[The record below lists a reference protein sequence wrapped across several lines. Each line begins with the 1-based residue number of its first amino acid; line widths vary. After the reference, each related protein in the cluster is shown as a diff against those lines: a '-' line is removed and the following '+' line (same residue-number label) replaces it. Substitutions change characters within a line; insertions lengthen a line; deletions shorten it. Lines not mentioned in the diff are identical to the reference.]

1 MNAIIEAA
9 FNRNRAVLLLLIFF
23 IFSGILAYRAIP
35 KEAEPDVA
43 IPIIYV
49 SMSYEGISPED
60 SERLLLRPM
69 EGELQNIPGVKK
81 ITSTG
86 SESHGSVLLEFD
98 AGFDP
103 GTALADVREKVDIA
117 KSKLPSG
124 TDEPTVNEINVA
136 LFPVITVSLAGPIPE
151 RSLLRIA
158 KDLKEKI
165 ETQAGVLEVTIGGER
180 EEVLEVL
187 VDPVV
192 METYN
197 ISFDELFGLIQNNNL
212 LVAAGAI
219 DTGAG
224 RMVLKVPGVVED
236 IRDILAM
243 PVKVEGD
250 TVITFD
256 DVATINRTFKDPN
269 GYARVNGQPALALE
283 ISKRIGANI
292 IETNQAIRD
301 LVAEQQKLWP
311 ASVEVLFQQDKSKQI
326 VTMLSDLQNN
336 ILSGVVL
343 VMIVIVAALGLR
355 GALLVGL
362 AIPGSFLIGILVL
375 HSVGFTMNIVVLF
388 SLILVVGMLVDGA
401 IVVIEL
407 ADRNI
412 KQGLSRRDAYKAA
425 AQRMSWPVTAST
437 ATTLAVFFPVVF
449 WPGLVG
455 QFMKYLP
462 MTVIICLTASLF
474 MALIF
479 IPVLGGSFGGSKASK
494 SFEPKQPGGQADGLR
509 AEQQKLGP
517 ITKAYAKLL
526 SGLLKRPAL
535 TLLAAIVALVGS
547 YLLYSVMGRGVVF
560 FPKTE
565 PDNVQVQIHA
575 RGDLSMQEKDRIVR
589 RVEERLYDM
598 DELSSV
604 YAKSMGSSVNEPG
617 MSADV
622 IGVIQI
628 ELNEWNTRRK
638 ARVILDDMAD
648 RTADIPGVIL
658 EFAEQEGGPA
668 SGKPINMEV
677 TSLRPEKLADATDY
691 IEGLMKDLGGFVDI
705 ENNLPL
711 PGIEW
716 RLNVDREQAARYGA
730 NVALLGNAIQMI
742 TNGIRVADYRP
753 DDSDEELDIRVRYPL
768 AERKLDQLDQLR
780 VPTNNGMVPISN
792 FVTLEPA
799 PKTGIVN
806 RVNTQRA
813 VTVQANVAEGAN
825 PTEKLKELTEAL
837 ANGKIDP
844 DISVEFTGEN
854 EDQAETMVFLM
865 SAFGTA
871 IFLMALFLIIQF
883 NSLYQAMVVL
893 SAIVFSTS
901 GVLLGLI
908 ITKQSF
914 GIVMVGLGI
923 IALAGIV
930 VNNNIVL
937 IDTYNR
943 FKKEGNAPRIAALQT
958 GVLRLRPV
966 FLTAITTIL
975 GLMPMV
981 LSLNIDL
988 FRRII
993 EVGSPS
999 TMWWTQLAS
1008 AIAGGLAFATVLTLV
1023 LTPCLLV
1030 LGDTL
1035 FKRKPPKESA
1045 QNTITQPDMQRVAPR
1060 ATQAGTA

>member
-1 MNAIIEAA
+1 MNALIEAA
-9 FNRNRAVLLLLIFF
+9 FNRNRAVLLLLVFF
-23 IFSGILAYRAIP
+23 VFSGILAYRAIP

-69 EGELQNIPGVKK
+69 ESELQNIPGVKK
-81 ITSTG
+81 ISSTG

-103 GTALADVREKVDIA
+103 GVALADVREKVDIA
-117 KSKLPSG
+117 KTNLPNG
-124 TDEPTVNEINVA
+124 TDEPSVNEINVA

-151 RSLLRIA
+151 RSLLKIA

-165 ETQAGVLEVTIGGER
+165 EAQAGVLEVTIGGER
-180 EEVLEVL
+180 EEVLEVI

-197 ISFDELFGLIQNNNL
+197 IRFDELFGLISNNNL

-243 PVKVEGD
+243 PVKVDGD
-250 TVITFD
+250 TVITFN
-256 DVATINRTFKDPN
+256 DVATINRTFKDPS
-269 GYARVNGQPALALE
+269 GHARVNGQPALALE

-311 ASVEVLFQQDKSKQI
+311 ASIEVLFQQDKSKQI

-336 ILSGVVL
+336 ILSGVIL

-355 GALLVGL
+355 SALLVGL

-401 IVVIEL
+401 IVVTEL

-412 KQGLSRRDAYKAA
+412 KQGFTRRDAYKAA

-474 MALIF
+474 MALVF
-479 IPVLGGSFGGSKASK
+479 IPVLGGSFGGSKIVAPQK
-494 SFEPKQPGGQADGLR
+494 EDAK
-509 AEQQKLGP
+509 KLGTV
-517 ITKAYAKLL
+517 TKGYAKLL

-547 YLLYSVMGRGVVF
+547 YMLYSVMGRGVVF

-565 PDNVQVQIHA
+565 PDNVQIQIHA

-589 RVEERLYDM
+589 SIEQRIYNM
-598 DELSSV
+598 DELQSV
-604 YAKSMGSSVNEPG
+604 YAKSMGASVGEPG
-617 MSADV
+617 LSADV

-628 ELNEWNTRRK
+628 ELNAWNTRRK
-638 ARVILDDMAD
+638 ARVILDDMAE

-668 SGKPINMEV
+668 GGKPINMEI
-677 TSLRPEKLADATDY
+677 TSVRPEKLAAATEY
-691 IEGLMKDLGGFVDI
+691 VEGVMNDLGGFVDV

-716 RLNVDREQAARYGA
+716 RLNVDRVQAARYGA
-730 NVALLGNAIQMI
+730 DVALLGNAVKMV
-742 TNGIRVADYRP
+742 TNGIRVAGYRP
-753 DDSDEELDIRVRYPL
+753 DDSDEELDIRIRYPL
-768 AERKLDQLDQLR
+768 GERKLDQLGQLR
-780 VPTNNGMVPISN
+780 VPTRNGMVPISN

-813 VTVQANVAEGAN
+813 VTVQANVEDDAN

-837 ANGKIDP
+837 ANGPVDP
-844 DISVEFTGEN
+844 DISVQFTGEN

-865 SAFGTA
+865 SAFGAA

-883 NSLYQAMVVL
+883 NSFFQAIVVL

-908 ITKQSF
+908 IAKQSF

-923 IALAGIV
+923 IALSGIV

-943 FKKEGNAPRIAALQT
+943 FRRAGHAPRVAALQT

-966 FLTAITTIL
+966 FLTALTTIL

-981 LSLNIDL
+981 LSLNIDI

-1008 AIAGGLAFATVLTLV
+1008 AIAGGLAFATILTLV

-1035 FKRKPPKESA
+1035 FKRKEAPATDDTESRA
-1045 QNTITQPDMQRVAPR
+1045 ALQPNVA
-1060 ATQAGTA
+1060 

>member
-69 EGELQNIPGVKK
+69 ESELQNIPGVKK

-136 LFPVITVSLAGPIPE
+136 LFPVITVALAGPIPE
-151 RSLLRIA
+151 RSLLKIA

-165 ETQAGVLEVTIGGER
+165 EAQAGVLEVNIGGER

-197 ISFDELFGLIQNNNL
+197 ISFSELFGLISNNNL

-250 TVITFD
+250 TVITFK

-301 LVAEQQKLWP
+301 LVAEQQKIWP

-437 ATTLAVFFPVVF
+437 ATTLAVFFPVIF

-479 IPVLGGSFGGSKASK
+479 IPVLGGSFGRATASTPVPARQL
-494 SFEPKQPGGQADGLR
+494 E
-509 AEQQKLGP
+509 EQRKLGP
-517 ITKAYAKLL
+517 ITKGYAKLL

-547 YLLYSVMGRGVVF
+547 YMLYSVMGRGVVF

-565 PDNVQVQIHA
+565 PDNVLVQIHA

-589 RVEERLYDM
+589 SVEERLYDM

-604 YAKSMGSSVNEPG
+604 YAKSMGSSVGEPG

-638 ARVILDDMAD
+638 ARVILDEMAE

-658 EFAEQEGGPA
+658 EFAEQEGGPS
-668 SGKPINMEV
+668 SGKPINMEI
-677 TSLRPEKLADATDY
+677 TSLRAEKLAGATSY
-691 IEGLMKDLGGFVDI
+691 IEELMKDLGGFVDI

-730 NVALLGNAIQMI
+730 DVALLGNAVQMI

-753 DDSDEELDIRVRYPL
+753 DDSDEELDIRIRYPL

-780 VPTNNGMVPISN
+780 VPTSNGMVPISN

-799 PKTGIVN
+799 SKTGIVN

-825 PTEKLKELTEAL
+825 PTEKLKELTDAL
-837 ANGKIDP
+837 ANGKVDP

-854 EDQAETMVFLM
+854 EDQAETMMFLM

-883 NSLYQAMVVL
+883 NSLFQALVVL

-943 FKKEGNAPRIAALQT
+943 FRKDGYAPRLAALQT
-958 GVLRLRPV
+958 GILRLRPV
-966 FLTAITTIL
+966 FLTALTTIL

-1035 FKRKPPKESA
+1035 FKGKPAQDPIQTSA
-1045 QNTITQPDMQRVAPR
+1045 LQP
-1060 ATQAGTA
+1060 GTT

>member
-1 MNAIIEAA
+1 MNTLIEAA
-9 FNRNRAVLLLLIFF
+9 FNRNRAVILILVFF
-23 IFSGILAYRAIP
+23 MFSGVLAYRAIP

-43 IPIIYV
+43 IPNIYV
-49 SMSYEGISPED
+49 SMNHDGISPED

-69 EGELQNIPGVKK
+69 ESELQNIPGIKK
-81 ITSTG
+81 ISSTA
-86 SESHGSVLLEFD
+86 SEGHGSVWLEFD

-117 KSKLPSG
+117 KSNLPND

-136 LFPVITVSLAGPIPE
+136 LFPVLTVSLAGPIPE
-151 RSLLRIA
+151 RSLLKIA
-158 KDLKEKI
+158 KNLKEKI
-165 ETQAGVLEVTIGGER
+165 ESQAGVLEVNIAGER
-180 EEVLEVL
+180 EEVLEIL

-197 ISFDELFGLIQNNNL
+197 IDYSELFSLISNNNL

-236 IRDILAM
+236 IRDIYTM
-243 PVKVEGD
+243 PVKVIND
-250 TVITFD
+250 SVITFQ
-256 DVATINRTFKDPN
+256 DVATVNRTFKDPS
-269 GYARVNGQPALALE
+269 GYARVDGQPALALE

-292 IETNQAIRD
+292 IETNQAVRD
-301 LVAEQQKLWP
+301 LVAEQQALWP
-311 ASVEVLFQQDKSKQI
+311 DAVQVQFHQDKSKQI
-326 VTMLSDLQNN
+326 RTMLSDLQNN
-336 ILSGVVL
+336 IISGVVL
-343 VMIVIVAALGLR
+343 VMIVIIAALGVR
-355 GALLVGL
+355 SALLVGL
-362 AIPGSFLIGILVL
+362 AIPGSFLAGIYVL
-375 HSVGFTMNIVVLF
+375 HSIGFTMNVVVLF

-401 IVVIEL
+401 IVVTEL
-407 ADRNI
+407 ADRNM
-412 KQGLSRRDAYKAA
+412 KSGLTRRDAYKNAS
-425 AQRMSWPVTAST
+425 QRMSWPVFAST
-437 ATTLAVFFPVVF
+437 CTTLAVFFPVIF

-462 MTVIICLTASLF
+462 MTVIICLIASLF

-479 IPVLGGSFGGSKASK
+479 IPVLGGSFGGSKVVTVTAAKSKNTSLFTRGYARLLAS
-494 SFEPKQPGGQADGLR
+494 
-509 AEQQKLGP
+509 
-517 ITKAYAKLL
+517 
-526 SGLLKRPAL
+526 LLKRPAL

-547 YLLYSVMGRGVVF
+547 YMLYSVLGRGVVF

-575 RGDLSMQEKDRIVR
+575 RGDLSMREKDRVVR
-589 RVEERLYDM
+589 SIEERLYPM
-598 DELSSV
+598 QELKSV
-604 YAKSMGSSVNEPG
+604 YAKSLGAVANEPG
-617 MSADV
+617 LSADV

-638 ARVILDDMAD
+638 ARVILDEMAEL
-648 RTADIPGVIL
+648 TEDIPGVIL
-658 EFAEQEGGPA
+658 EFKEQEGGPA
-668 SGKPINMEV
+668 SGKPINMEI
-677 TSLRPEKLADATDY
+677 TSLRAEKLPDAARY
-691 IEGLMKDLGGFVDI
+691 VEGVMQELGDFVDV
-705 ENNLPL
+705 ENNLAL

-716 RLNVDREQAARYGA
+716 RLKVDREQAARYGA
-730 NVALLGNAIQMI
+730 DVALLGNAVQLI
-742 TNGIRVADYRP
+742 TNGIRVAGYRP
-753 DDSDEELDIRVRYPL
+753 NDSDEELDIRVRYPL
-768 AERKLDQLDQLR
+768 GERKLDQLSQLR
-780 VPTNNGMVPISN
+780 VPTQDGMVPISN
-792 FVTLEPA
+792 FVTLDA
-799 PKTGIVN
+799 VSNTGIVN

-813 VTVQANVAEGAN
+813 VTVQANVAQDAN
-825 PTEKLKELTEAL
+825 PTEKLKELSDAL
-837 ANGKIDP
+837 QKGPIDP
-844 DISVEFTGEN
+844 DITVKFTGEN
-854 EDQAETMVFLM
+854 EDQQETMVFLA
-865 SAFGTA
+865 SAFGAA
-871 IFLMALFLIIQF
+871 IFLMALILVIQF
-883 NSLYQAMVVL
+883 NSLFQAIVVL

-943 FKKEGNAPRIAALQT
+943 FRSEGNKPRIAALQT
-958 GVLRLRPV
+958 GILRLRPV

-988 FRRII
+988 FARIL
-993 EVGSPS
+993 EVGAPS
-999 TMWWTQLAS
+999 TLWWTQLAS
-1008 AIAGGLAFATVLTLV
+1008 AIAGGLAFATILTLV

-1035 FKRKPPKESA
+1035 FKRTPKSGKEE
-1045 QNTITQPDMQRVAPR
+1045 VAGLQQSP
-1060 ATQAGTA
+1060 A

>member
-9 FNRNRAVLLLLIFF
+9 FNRNRAVILLLLFF
-23 IFSGILAYRAIP
+23 VFSGILAYRAIP

-69 EGELQNIPGVKK
+69 ESELKNIPGVKK

-86 SESHGSVLLEFD
+86 AESHGSVLLEFD

-117 KSKLPSG
+117 KSTLPNG
-124 TDEPTVNEINVA
+124 TEEPTVNEINVA

-151 RSLLRIA
+151 RSLLKIA
-158 KDLKEKI
+158 KNLKEKI
-165 ETQAGVLEVTIGGER
+165 EGQAGVLEVKIGGER
-180 EEVLEVL
+180 EEVLEVT

-197 ISFDELFGLIQNNNL
+197 IRFEELFALINNNNL

-236 IRDILAM
+236 IRDILAL
-243 PVKVEGD
+243 PVKVDGD
-250 TVITFD
+250 TVITFK
-256 DVATINRTFKDPN
+256 DVATINRTFKDPT
-269 GYARVNGQPALALE
+269 GFARVNGQPALALE

-343 VMIVIVAALGLR
+343 VMIVIIAALGVR
-355 GALLVGL
+355 SALLVGI
-362 AIPGSFLIGILVL
+362 AIPGSFLVGILVL

-401 IVVIEL
+401 IVVTEL

-412 KQGLSRRDAYKAA
+412 KDGMTRRNAYKAA
-425 AQRMSWPVTAST
+425 SQRMSWPVAAST
-437 ATTLAVFFPVVF
+437 ATTLAVFFPVIF

-455 QFMKYLP
+455 QFMKFLP
-462 MTVIICLTASLF
+462 LTVIICLTASLF

-479 IPVLGGSFGGSKASK
+479 IPVLGGSFGGSKA
-494 SFEPKQPGGQADGLR
+494 
-509 AEQQKLGP
+509 
-517 ITKAYAKLL
+517 ITPQVEKKRNL
-526 SGLLKRPAL
+526 SGVTQIYARLLASLLKRPAL

-547 YLLYSVMGRGVVF
+547 YMLYSVMGRGVVF

-565 PDNVQVQIHA
+565 PDNVQVRVHA
-575 RGDLSMQEKDRIVR
+575 RGDLSVKEKDRIVR
-589 RVEERLYDM
+589 SVEERLYVM

-604 YAKSMGSSVNEPG
+604 YAKSLGASANEPG
-617 MSADV
+617 ISADV
-622 IGVIQI
+622 IGIIQI
-628 ELNEWNTRRK
+628 ELNKWNTRRK
-638 ARVILDDMAD
+638 ARVILDDMAE

-668 SGKPINMEV
+668 SGKPINIEI
-677 TSLRPEKLADATDY
+677 TSLRPEKLNAATKY
-691 IEGLMKDLGGFVDI
+691 VEGVMENVGGFVDL

-716 RLNVDREQAARYGA
+716 RLNVNREQAARYGA
-730 NVALLGNAIQMI
+730 DIALLGNAVQMV
-742 TNGIRVADYRP
+742 TNGIRVAGYRP
-753 DDSDEELDIRVRYPL
+753 DDSDEELDIRIRYPL
-768 AERKLDQLDQLR
+768 GERKLDQLDQLR
-780 VPTNNGMVPISN
+780 VPTRNGMVPVSN

-813 VTVQANVAEGAN
+813 VTVQANVAADSN
-825 PTEKLKELTEAL
+825 PTEKLKELSDAL
-837 ANGKIDP
+837 ENGLVDP
-844 DISVEFTGEN
+844 DISIQFTGEN
-854 EDQAETMVFLM
+854 EDQAETGRFLV
-865 SAFGTA
+865 SAFGAA
-871 IFLMALFLIIQF
+871 IFLMALFLVIQF
-883 NSLYQAMVVL
+883 NSLFQAVIVL

-923 IALAGIV
+923 IALSGIV

-943 FKKEGNAPRIAALQT
+943 FRREGDAPRIAALQT
-958 GVLRLRPV
+958 GILRLRPV

-981 LSLNIDL
+981 LSLNIDI

-993 EVGSPS
+993 EVDSPS

-1008 AIAGGLAFATVLTLV
+1008 AIAGGLAFATILTLV

-1035 FKRKPPKESA
+1035 FKRKPKVEPSLA
-1045 QNTITQPDMQRVAPR
+1045 NTGDA
-1060 ATQAGTA
+1060 ATGQAHANAT

>member
-9 FNRNRAVLLLLIFF
+9 FNRNRAVLLLLVFF
-23 IFSGILAYRAIP
+23 VFSGVLAYRAIP

-49 SMSYEGISPED
+49 SMSHEGISPED
-60 SERLLLRPM
+60 SERLLIRPM
-69 EGELQNIPGVKK
+69 EAELQNIPGVKK

-103 GTALADVREKVDIA
+103 GVALADVREKVDIA
-117 KSKLPSG
+117 KSELPND

-158 KDLKEKI
+158 KDLKQKLEA
-165 ETQAGVLEVTIGGER
+165 QAGVLEVTIGGER
-180 EEVLEVL
+180 EEVLEIT

-197 ISFDELFGLIQNNNL
+197 IRFDEIFNLIQNNNL

-224 RMVLKVPGVVED
+224 RMVLKVPGVVEN
-236 IRDILAM
+236 INDILAM
-243 PVKVEGD
+243 PVKVSGS
-250 TVITFD
+250 TVITFKD
-256 DVATINRTFKDPN
+256 LATINRTFKDPD

-301 LVAEQQKLWP
+301 LVKEEQKQWP

-326 VTMLSDLQNN
+326 VTMLNDLQNN

-355 GALLVGL
+355 SALLVGI

-401 IVVIEL
+401 IVVTEL

-412 KQGLSRRDAYKAA
+412 RRGLSRRDAYKAA

-437 ATTLAVFFPVVF
+437 ATTLAVFLPVIF

-455 QFMKYLP
+455 EFMKFLP
-462 MTVIICLTASLF
+462 MTVIICLIASLF

-479 IPVLGGSFGGSKASK
+479 IPVLGGSFGGSKV
-494 SFEPKQPGGQADGLR
+494 R
-509 AEQQKLGP
+509 APQTEEKAKLGAV
-517 ITKAYAKLL
+517 TRGYAKLL
-526 SGLLKRPAL
+526 ASLLKHPAL

-547 YLLYSVMGRGVVF
+547 YMLYSVMGRGVVF

-589 RVEERLYDM
+589 SVEERLYDM
-598 DELSSV
+598 DELTSV
-604 YAKSMGSSVNEPG
+604 YAKSMNSSVNEPG

-638 ARVILDDMAD
+638 ARTILDDMAE
-648 RTADIPGVIL
+648 RTDDIAGVVL

-668 SGKPINMEV
+668 SGKPINMEI
-677 TSLRPEKLADATDY
+677 TSVRPEKLVDATHY
-691 IEGLMKDLGGFVDI
+691 IEGVMNDLGGFVDV

-716 RLNVDREQAARYGA
+716 RLNVDREQAARFGA
-730 NVALLGNAIQMI
+730 DVALLGNAVQMI
-742 TNGIRVADYRP
+742 TNGIRVAGYRP
-753 DDSDEELDIRVRYPL
+753 DDSDEELDIRIRYPL
-768 AERKLDQLDQLR
+768 GERKLGQLDQLR
-780 VPTNNGMVPISN
+780 VPTNNGMVPVSN
-792 FVTLEPA
+792 FVTLVPA
-799 PKTGIVN
+799 TKTGIVN

-813 VTVQANVAEGAN
+813 ITVQANIATGEN
-825 PTEKLKELTEAL
+825 PTEKLNQLTEAL
-837 ANGKIDP
+837 ANGPIDP

-854 EDQAETMVFLM
+854 EDQAETGAFLV
-865 SAFGTA
+865 SAFGVA

-883 NSLYQAMVVL
+883 NSFFQSIVVL

-923 IALAGIV
+923 IALSGIV

-943 FKKEGNAPRIAALQT
+943 FRAQGNAPRVAALET
-958 GVLRLRPV
+958 GILRLRPV

-1008 AIAGGLAFATVLTLV
+1008 AIAGGLAFATILTLV

-1030 LGDTL
+1030 LGDTV
-1035 FKRKPPKESA
+1035 FKRKPATESA
-1045 QNTITQPDMQRVAPR
+1045 TATDPQPAIS
-1060 ATQAGTA
+1060 

>member
-9 FNRNRAVLLLLIFF
+9 FNRSRAVLLVLIFF
-23 IFSGILAYRAIP
+23 ILSGVMAYRAIP

-49 SMSYEGISPED
+49 SMSHEGISPED

-69 EGELQNIPGVKK
+69 EAELQNIPGVKK

-103 GTALADVREKVDIA
+103 GTALADVREKVDVA
-117 KSKLPSG
+117 KSNLPG
-124 TDEPTVNEINVA
+124 DTDEPTVNEINVA
-136 LFPVITVSLAGPIPE
+136 LFPVLTVSLAGPIPE
-151 RSLLRIA
+151 RSLLKIA
-158 KDLKEKI
+158 KNLKEKI
-165 ETQAGVLEVTIGGER
+165 EAQSGVLEVSIGGER
-180 EEVLEVL
+180 AEVLEIL

-197 ISFDELFGLIQNNNL
+197 IRFDELFNLIRTNNL

-236 IRDILAM
+236 ITDILSM
-243 PVKVEGD
+243 PVKVDGN
-250 TVITFD
+250 TVITFQ
-256 DVATINRTFKDPN
+256 DVATINRTFKDAN
-269 GYARVNGQPALALE
+269 GYARVDGQPALALE

-301 LVAEQQKLWP
+301 LVAEQQALWP
-311 ASVEVLFQQDKSKQI
+311 ASVQVGFHQDKSKQI
-326 VTMLSDLQNN
+326 ITMLSDLQNN
-336 ILSGVVL
+336 ILSGVIL
-343 VMIVIVAALGLR
+343 VMVVIIAALGFR
-355 GALLVGL
+355 SALLVGL
-362 AIPGSFLIGILVL
+362 AIPGSFLAGIMVL
-375 HSVGFTMNIVVLF
+375 HSLSFTMNVVVLF

-401 IVVIEL
+401 IVVTEL

-412 KQGLSRRDAYKAA
+412 KSGMTRRNAYMAA
-425 AQRMSWPVTAST
+425 SQRMSWPVIAST
-437 ATTLAVFFPVVF
+437 ATTLAVFFPVIF

-462 MTVIICLTASLF
+462 MTVIICLIASLF

-479 IPVLGGSFGGSKASK
+479 IPVLGGSFGGSKVIAPQTD
-494 SFEPKQPGGQADGLR
+494 EALQ
-509 AEQQKLGP
+509 LGT
-517 ITKAYAKLL
+517 ITRGYARML
-526 SGLLKRPAL
+526 SSLLKRPSL

-547 YLLYSVMGRGVVF
+547 YALYAVMGRGVVF

-565 PDNVQVQIHA
+565 PDNVLVQVHA
-575 RGDLSMQEKDRIVR
+575 RGDLSMIEKDRIVR
-589 RVEERLYDM
+589 RVEERLYPM
-598 DELSSV
+598 NELKSV
-604 YAKSMGSSVNEPG
+604 YAKSMGAVVGEPG

-628 ELNEWNTRRK
+628 ELIEWNKRRK
-638 ARVILDDMAD
+638 AKVILDEMAEL
-648 RTADIPGVIL
+648 TADIPGIIL
-658 EFAEQEGGPA
+658 EFKEQEGGPA
-668 SGKPINMEV
+668 GGKPINMEI
-677 TSLRPEKLADATDY
+677 TSIRAEKLPAAAMY
-691 IEGLMKDLGGFVDI
+691 VEGVMRDLGGFVDV

-716 RLNVDREQAARYGA
+716 RLNVNREEAARYGA
-730 NVALLGNAIQMI
+730 DVALLGNAVQMV
-742 TNGIRVADYRP
+742 TNGIRVAGYRP

-780 VPTNNGMVPISN
+780 VPTRNGMVPISN
-792 FVTLEPA
+792 FVTLEAA

-806 RVNTQRA
+806 RVDTQRA
-813 VTVQANVAEGAN
+813 ITVQANVAADAN
-825 PTEKLKELTEAL
+825 PTAKLKELSEAL
-837 ANGKIDP
+837 ADGPIDP
-844 DISVEFTGEN
+844 DISIQFTGEN
-854 EDQAETMVFLM
+854 EDQAETGKFLM
-865 SAFGTA
+865 AAFGAA
-871 IFLMALFLIIQF
+871 IFLMGLFLVIQF
-883 NSLYQAMVVL
+883 NSLYQALVVL

-908 ITKQSF
+908 VAKQTF

-943 FKKEGNAPRIAALQT
+943 FRSEGQAPRIAALQT
-958 GVLRLRPV
+958 GILRLRPV

-981 LSLNIDL
+981 LSLNIDI
-988 FRRII
+988 FRRIL
-993 EVGSPS
+993 EVGAPS

-1008 AIAGGLAFATVLTLV
+1008 AIAGGLAFATILTLV

-1030 LGDTL
+1030 IGDTA
-1035 FKRKPPKESA
+1035 FKRKPKAEVA
-1045 QNTITQPDMQRVAPR
+1045 QQTQPV
-1060 ATQAGTA
+1060 

>member
-1 MNAIIEAA
+1 MNALIEAA

-23 IFSGILAYRAIP
+23 VFSGVLAYKAIP

-49 SMSYEGISPED
+49 SMSHEGISPED

-103 GTALADVREKVDIA
+103 GTALADVREKVDFA
-117 KSKLPSG
+117 KSKLPSD

-151 RSLLRIA
+151 RSLLKIA

-165 ETQAGVLEVTIGGER
+165 ESQAGVLEVNIGGER
-180 EEVLEVL
+180 EEVLEIL

-197 ISFDELFGLIQNNNL
+197 IRFDELFSLIQNNNL

-256 DVATINRTFKDPN
+256 DVATISRTFKDPD

-326 VTMLSDLQNN
+326 VTMLGDLQNN

-401 IVVIEL
+401 IVVTEL

-412 KQGLSRRDAYKAA
+412 KQGLSRRDAYKKA

-455 QFMKYLP
+455 QFMKFLP

-479 IPVLGGSFGGSKASK
+479 IPVLGGSFGGSKAKASAPRLV
-494 SFEPKQPGGQADGLR
+494 E
-509 AEQQKLGP
+509 EQRKLGG
-517 ITKAYAKLL
+517 ITKGYAKLL
-526 SGLLKRPAL
+526 ASLLKRPAL
-535 TLLAAIVALVGS
+535 TLLAAIIALVGS
-547 YLLYSVMGRGVVF
+547 YMLYSVMGRGVVF

-589 RVEERLYDM
+589 SVEERLYNM

-604 YAKSMGSSVNEPG
+604 YAKSMSSSVNEPG

-668 SGKPINMEV
+668 SGKPINMEI
-677 TSLRPEKLADATDY
+677 TSVRPEKLAAATHY
-691 IEGLMKDLGGFVDI
+691 IEDLMKDLGGFVDI

-730 NVALLGNAIQMI
+730 DVALLGNAVQMI

-780 VPTNNGMVPISN
+780 VPTSNGMVPISN
-792 FVTLEPA
+792 FVTLVPA
-799 PKTGIVN
+799 SKTGIVN

-813 VTVQANVAEGAN
+813 ITVQANVEDGAN
-825 PTEKLKELTEAL
+825 PTEKLKQLTEAL
-837 ANGKIDP
+837 ANGKVDP

-883 NSLYQAMVVL
+883 NSLFQAMVVL

-943 FKKEGNAPRIAALQT
+943 FRKSGNAPRVAALQT
-958 GVLRLRPV
+958 GILRLRPV

-1008 AIAGGLAFATVLTLV
+1008 AIAGGLAFATILTLV

-1035 FKRKPPKESA
+1035 FKRKPKE
-1045 QNTITQPDMQRVAPR
+1045 NDVVQPGA
-1060 ATQAGTA
+1060 A

>member
-9 FNRNRAVLLLLIFF
+9 FNRNRAVLLVLCFF
-23 IFSGILAYRAIP
+23 VFSGILAYRAIP

-69 EGELQNIPGVKK
+69 ETELQNIPGVKK

-136 LFPVITVSLAGPIPE
+136 LFPVITVSLSGPIPE
-151 RSLLRIA
+151 RSLLVIA

-165 ETQAGVLEVTIGGER
+165 EAQSGVLEVNIGGER
-180 EEVLEVL
+180 EEVLEVI

-197 ISFDELFGLIQNNNL
+197 IRFDELFNLIATNNL

-224 RMVLKVPGVVED
+224 RMVLKVPGVVEN
-236 IRDILAM
+236 IRDIMAM
-243 PVKVEGD
+243 PVKVDGD
-250 TVITFD
+250 SVITFQ
-256 DVATINRTFKDPN
+256 DVATINRTFKDAN
-269 GYARVNGQPALALE
+269 GYARVDGQPALALE

-292 IETNQAIRD
+292 IETNQGIRD
-301 LVAEQQKLWP
+301 LVKEQQALWP
-311 ASVEVLFQQDKSKQI
+311 SSIKVAFQQDKSKQI
-326 VTMLSDLQNN
+326 RDMLSDLQNN

-343 VMIVIVAALGLR
+343 VMVVIIAALGVR
-355 GALLVGL
+355 SALLVGL
-362 AIPGSFLIGILVL
+362 AIPGSFLAGILVL
-375 HSVGFTMNIVVLF
+375 HSLGFTMNIVVLF

-401 IVVIEL
+401 IVVTEL

-412 KQGLSRRDAYKAA
+412 KDGMTRRNAYKAA
-425 AQRMSWPVTAST
+425 SQRMSWPVTAST
-437 ATTLAVFFPVVF
+437 ATTLAVFFPVIF
-449 WPGLVG
+449 WPGIVG

-479 IPVLGGSFGGSKASK
+479 IPVLGGSFGGSKVI
-494 SFEPKQPGGQADGLR
+494 EKQTE
-509 AEQQKLGP
+509 EQRKLGP
-517 ITKAYAKLL
+517 FTRGYAKML

-547 YLLYSVMGRGVVF
+547 YMLYSVMGRGVVF

-565 PDNVQVQIHA
+565 PDNVLVQIHA
-575 RGDLSMQEKDRIVR
+575 RGDLSMQEKDAIVR
-589 RVEERLYDM
+589 KVEQRLYPM
-598 DELSSV
+598 DELKSV
-604 YAKSMGSSVNEPG
+604 YAKSMGAVVGEPG
-617 MSADV
+617 MAADV
-622 IGVIQI
+622 VGVIQI

-638 ARVILDDMAD
+638 ARVILDDMAE

-658 EFAEQEGGPA
+658 EFKEQEGGPA
-668 SGKPINMEV
+668 SGKPINMEI
-677 TSLRPEKLADATDY
+677 TSLQAEKLPAATAY
-691 IEGLMKDLGGFVDI
+691 VEGVMRDLGGFVDM

-730 NVALLGNAIQMI
+730 DVALLGNAVQML
-742 TNGIRVADYRP
+742 TNGIRVAGYRP

-768 AERKLDQLDQLR
+768 GERKLGQLDQLQ
-780 VPTNNGMVPISN
+780 VPTMNGMVPISN

-813 VTVQANVAEGAN
+813 ITVQANVDADAN
-825 PTEKLKELTEAL
+825 PTQKLKELQEAL
-837 ANGKIDP
+837 ANGPVDP
-844 DISVEFTGEN
+844 DISVQFTGEN
-854 EDQAETMVFLM
+854 EDQAETMMFLM
-865 SAFGTA
+865 SAFATA
-871 IFLMALFLIIQF
+871 IFLMGLFLVVQF
-883 NSLYQAMVVL
+883 NSIFQAIVVL

-943 FKKEGNAPRIAALQT
+943 FKREGAAPRIAALQT
-958 GVLRLRPV
+958 GVLRMRPV
-966 FLTAITTIL
+966 LLTAITTIL

-988 FRRII
+988 FRRIL
-993 EVGSPS
+993 EVGAPS

-1035 FKRKPPKESA
+1035 FKRKKKSDKTA
-1045 QNTITQPDMQRVAPR
+1045 VTNAHIA
-1060 ATQAGTA
+1060 AG

>member
-9 FNRNRAVLLLLIFF
+9 FSRSRAVILVLLFF

-49 SMSYEGISPED
+49 SMGYEGISPED

-69 EGELQNIPGVKK
+69 ESELQNIPGVKK

-86 SESHGSVLLEFD
+86 TESHGSVLLEFD

-117 KSKLPSG
+117 KSNLPSD

-151 RSLLRIA
+151 RSLLKIA

-165 ETQAGVLEVTIGGER
+165 ESQAGVLEVKIGGER
-180 EEVLEVL
+180 EEVLEII

-197 ISFDELFGLIQNNNL
+197 IRFDELFTLIANNNL

-224 RMVLKVPGVVED
+224 RMVLKVPGVIENITD
-236 IRDILAM
+236 IMSM

-250 TVITFD
+250 TVVTFQ
-256 DVATINRTFKDPN
+256 DVATISRTFKDAN
-269 GYARVNGQPALALE
+269 GYARVDGQPALALE

-301 LVAEQQKLWP
+301 LVAEQQSLWP
-311 ASVEVLFQQDKSKQI
+311 DSIEVSFQQDKSKQI
-326 VTMLSDLQNN
+326 KTMLSDLQNN
-336 ILSGVVL
+336 ILSGVIL
-343 VMIVIVAALGLR
+343 VMVVIIAALGVR
-355 GALLVGL
+355 SALLVGM
-362 AIPGSFLIGILVL
+362 AIPGSFLAGIMVL
-375 HSVGFTMNIVVLF
+375 HTLGFTMNIVVLF

-401 IVVIEL
+401 IVVTEL

-412 KQGLSRRDAYKAA
+412 KDGMTRRDAYKAA
-425 AQRMSWPVTAST
+425 SQRMSWPVTAST
-437 ATTLAVFFPVVF
+437 ATTLAVFFPVIF

-474 MALIF
+474 MALVF
-479 IPVLGGSFGGSKASK
+479 IPVLGGSFGGSKVIK
-494 SFEPKQPGGQADGLR
+494 QKTDEPR
-509 AEQQKLGP
+509 KLGA
-517 ITKAYAKLL
+517 ITQTYAKVLTT
-526 SGLLKRPAL
+526 LLKRPAL

-547 YLLYSVMGRGVVF
+547 YMLYSVMGRGVVF

-575 RGDLSMQEKDRIVR
+575 RGDLSISEKDNIVR
-589 RVEERLYDM
+589 QVEQKLYPM
-598 DELSSV
+598 DELKSV
-604 YAKSMGSSVNEPG
+604 YAKSLGSVVGEQG
-617 MSADV
+617 LAADV

-628 ELNEWNTRRK
+628 ELTEWNTRRK
-638 ARVILDDMAD
+638 ARVILDDMAE

-658 EFAEQEGGPA
+658 EFKEQEGGPA
-668 SGKPINMEV
+668 SGKPINMEI
-677 TSLRPEKLADATDY
+677 TSLKPEKLASAASY
-691 IEGLMKDLGGFVDI
+691 VEGVMRDLGDFVDI

-730 NVALLGNAIQMI
+730 DIALLGNAVKMV
-742 TNGIRVADYRP
+742 TNGIRVAGYRP
-753 DDSDEELDIRVRYPL
+753 NDSDEELDIRVRYPL
-768 AERKLDQLDQLR
+768 GERSLSQLDQLQ
-780 VPTNNGMVPISN
+780 VPTSNGMVPVSN
-792 FVTLEPA
+792 FVSLEPA
-799 PKTGIVN
+799 SKTGTVI
-806 RVNTQRA
+806 RVNTQRSI
-813 VTVQANVAEGAN
+813 TVQANVATDAN
-825 PTEKLKELTEAL
+825 PTQKLKELQDAL
-837 ANGKIDP
+837 ADGPIDP
-844 DISVEFTGEN
+844 DISVQFTGEN
-854 EDQAETMVFLM
+854 EDQAETGRFLV
-865 SAFGTA
+865 SAFGAA
-871 IFLMALFLIIQF
+871 IFLMGLFLVIQF
-883 NSLYQAMVVL
+883 NNLYQAFVVL

-908 ITKQSF
+908 VTKQSF

-943 FKKEGNAPRIAALQT
+943 FRQEGAQPRVAALQT
-958 GVLRLRPV
+958 GVVRLRPV

-981 LSLNIDL
+981 LSLNIDI
-988 FRRII
+988 FRRIL
-993 EVGSPS
+993 EVGAPS
-999 TMWWTQLAS
+999 TLWWTQLAS
-1008 AIAGGLAFATVLTLV
+1008 AIAGGLAFATILTLV

-1030 LGDTL
+1030 LGDTA
-1035 FKRKPPKESA
+1035 FRRKKKTDQTTAAVE
-1045 QNTITQPDMQRVAPR
+1045 TQPA
-1060 ATQAGTA
+1060 

>member
-1 MNAIIEAA
+1 MNTLIEAA
-9 FNRNRAVLLLLIFF
+9 FNRNRAVLLLLVFF
-23 IFSGILAYRAIP
+23 VFSGVLAYRAIP

-60 SERLLLRPM
+60 SERLLIRPM
-69 EGELQNIPGVKK
+69 EAELQNIPGVKK
-81 ITSTG
+81 LTSTG

-103 GTALADVREKVDIA
+103 GVALADVREKVDIA
-117 KSKLPSG
+117 KSTLPNG
-124 TDEPTVNEINVA
+124 TDEPTVDEINVA

-151 RSLLRIA
+151 RSLLKIA

-165 ETQAGVLEVTIGGER
+165 EAQAGVLEVTIGGER
-180 EEVLEVL
+180 EEVLEIT
-187 VDPVV
+187 VDPVI

-197 ISFDELFGLIQNNNL
+197 IRFDELFSLIQNNNL

-236 IRDILAM
+236 IRDVLSM
-243 PVKVEGD
+243 PVKVAD
-250 TVITFD
+250 NTVITFE
-256 DVATINRTFKDPN
+256 DVATISRTFKDPN

-355 GALLVGL
+355 SALLVGL

-375 HSVGFTMNIVVLF
+375 YSVGFTMNIVVLF

-401 IVVIEL
+401 IVVTEL

-412 KQGLSRRDAYKAA
+412 KKGLSRRDAYKAA
-425 AQRMSWPVTAST
+425 AQRMSWPVAAST
-437 ATTLAVFFPVVF
+437 ATTLAVFFPVIF

-455 QFMKYLP
+455 QFMKFLP
-462 MTVIICLTASLF
+462 MTVIICLIASLF
-474 MALIF
+474 MALVF
-479 IPVLGGSFGGSKASK
+479 IPVLGGSFGGSKALAPQTEGNQK
-494 SFEPKQPGGQADGLR
+494 PGV
-509 AEQQKLGP
+509 
-517 ITKAYAKLL
+517 ITRAYAKLL
-526 SGLLKRPAL
+526 ARLLKRPAL

-547 YLLYSVMGRGVVF
+547 YMLYSVLGRGVVF

-575 RGDLSMQEKDRIVR
+575 RGDLSMLEKDRIVR
-589 RVEERLYDM
+589 TIEERLYDM
-598 DELSSV
+598 DELTSV
-604 YAKSMGSSVNEPG
+604 YARSMSSAVDEPG

-622 IGVIQI
+622 IGIIQI

-638 ARVILDDMAD
+638 ARVILDDMAE
-648 RTADIPGVIL
+648 RTGDIPGVIL

-668 SGKPINMEV
+668 SGKPINMEI
-677 TSLRPEKLADATDY
+677 TSLRPEKLAEATHY
-691 IEGLMKDLGGFVDI
+691 IEGLMQDLGGFADI

-716 RLNVDREQAARYGA
+716 RLQVDREQAARYGA
-730 NVALLGNAIQMI
+730 DVALLGNAVQMI
-742 TNGIRVADYRP
+742 TNGIRVAGYRP
-753 DDSDEELDIRVRYPL
+753 DDSDEELDIRIRYPL
-768 AERKLDQLDQLR
+768 GERKLDQLSQLR
-780 VPTNNGMVPISN
+780 VPTSSGMVPVTN
-792 FVTLEPA
+792 FVTLVPA
-799 PKTGIVN
+799 TKTGIVN

-813 VTVQANVAEGAN
+813 ITVQANVQKGAN

-837 ANGKIDP
+837 ANGQIDP
-844 DISVEFTGEN
+844 DISVQFTGEN
-854 EDQAETMVFLM
+854 EDQAETMAFLV
-865 SAFGTA
+865 SAFGIA
-871 IFLMALFLIIQF
+871 IFLMALFLVIQF
-883 NSLYQAMVVL
+883 NSLYQTVVVL
-893 SAIVFSTS
+893 SAIIFSTS

-943 FKKEGNAPRIAALQT
+943 FRAKGHAPRIAALQT

-993 EVGSPS
+993 EVGAPS

-1035 FKRKPPKESA
+1035 FKRKTAIAP
-1045 QNTITQPDMQRVAPR
+1045 TI
-1060 ATQAGTA
+1060 GTDTRPTAA

>member
-9 FNRNRAVLLLLIFF
+9 FNRNRAVLLVLFF
-23 IFSGILAYRAIP
+23 FVFSGILAYRAIP

-69 EGELQNIPGVKK
+69 ESELQNIPGVKK
-81 ITSTG
+81 MTSTG

-103 GTALADVREKVDIA
+103 GVALADVREKVDIA
-117 KSKLPSG
+117 KSKLPNG
-124 TDEPTVNEINVA
+124 TDEPSVNEINVA

-151 RSLLRIA
+151 RSLLKIA

-165 ETQAGVLEVTIGGER
+165 EAQAGVLEVNIGGER
-180 EEVLEVL
+180 EEVLEVI

-197 ISFDELFGLIQNNNL
+197 IRFDELFSLISNNNL

-224 RMVLKVPGVVED
+224 RMVLKVPGVIED
-236 IRDILAM
+236 VRDILAM

-250 TVITFD
+250 TVITFR
-256 DVATINRTFKDPN
+256 DVATINRTFKDAN

-311 ASVEVLFQQDKSKQI
+311 SSIEVLFQQDKSKQI

-343 VMIVIVAALGLR
+343 VMIVIIAALGVR
-355 GALLVGL
+355 SALLVGL
-362 AIPGSFLIGILVL
+362 AIPGSFLAGILIL
-375 HSVGFTMNIVVLF
+375 YSIGFTMNIVVLF

-401 IVVIEL
+401 IVVTEL

-412 KQGLSRRDAYKAA
+412 KQGMTRRDAYKAA
-425 AQRMSWPVTAST
+425 SQRMSWPVAAST

-479 IPVLGGSFGGSKASK
+479 IPVLGGSFGGSTVVAPQTEERKPVS
-494 SFEPKQPGGQADGLR
+494 GVTR
-509 AEQQKLGP
+509 
-517 ITKAYAKLL
+517 AYAKILA
-526 SGLLKRPAL
+526 GLLKRPAL

-547 YLLYSVMGRGVVF
+547 YMLYSVMGRGVVF

-589 RVEERLYDM
+589 SIEERLYSM

-604 YAKSMGSSVNEPG
+604 YAKSMGAAVGEPG

-638 ARVILDDMAD
+638 ARVILDDMAE
-648 RTADIPGVIL
+648 RTSDIPGVIL

-668 SGKPINMEV
+668 SGKPINMEI
-677 TSLRPEKLADATDY
+677 TSTRPEKLAAATDY
-691 IEGLMKDLGGFVDI
+691 VEGVMQDLGGFVDV

-730 NVALLGNAIQMI
+730 DVALLGNAVKMV
-742 TNGIRVADYRP
+742 TNGIRVAGYRP

-768 AERKLDQLDQLR
+768 GERKLDQLDQLR
-780 VPTNNGMVPISN
+780 VPTRNGMVPISN
-792 FVTLEPA
+792 FVTLEA
-799 PKTGIVN
+799 ASKTGIVN

-813 VTVQANVAEGAN
+813 VTVQANVEADGN
-825 PTEKLKELTEAL
+825 PTEKLAELSEAL
-837 ANGKIDP
+837 ANGPVDP
-844 DISVEFTGEN
+844 DISVQFTGEN
-854 EDQAETMVFLM
+854 EDQQETMVFLM
-865 SAFGTA
+865 SAFAAA
-871 IFLMALFLIIQF
+871 IFLMALFLVIQF
-883 NSLYQAMVVL
+883 NSLFQAIVVL

-923 IALAGIV
+923 IALSGIV

-943 FKKEGNAPRIAALQT
+943 FRKEGDAPRIAALQT
-958 GVLRLRPV
+958 GILRLRPV
-966 FLTAITTIL
+966 FLTALTTIL

-1035 FKRKPPKESA
+1035 FKRKTKEQRA
-1045 QNTITQPDMQRVAPR
+1045 AVPANIQTTDMR
-1060 ATQAGTA
+1060 ASNA

>member
-23 IFSGILAYRAIP
+23 VFSGTLAYKAIP

-49 SMSYEGISPED
+49 SMNHDGISPED

-69 EGELQNIPGVKK
+69 EAELQNIPGVKK

-117 KSKLPSG
+117 KSNLPSD
-124 TDEPTVNEINVA
+124 TDEPIVNEINVA

-158 KDLKEKI
+158 KDLKEKV
-165 ETQAGVLEVTIGGER
+165 ESQPGVLEVNIGGER
-180 EEVLEVL
+180 EEVLEVT

-197 ISFDELFGLIQNNNL
+197 IRFDELFNLIQGNNL

-236 IRDILAM
+236 ISDILDM
-243 PVKVEGD
+243 PVKVDGT
-250 TVITFD
+250 TVITFR
-256 DVATINRTFKDPN
+256 DVARINRTFKDPN

-301 LVAEQQKLWP
+301 LVAEEQKLWP
-311 ASVEVLFQQDKSKQI
+311 SSVEVMFQQDKSKQI

-355 GALLVGL
+355 SALLVGL

-401 IVVIEL
+401 IVVTEL

-412 KQGLSRRDAYKAA
+412 KQGLTRKEAYKSA

-455 QFMKYLP
+455 QFMKFLP
-462 MTVIICLTASLF
+462 MTVIICLIASLF

-479 IPVLGGSFGGSKASK
+479 IPVLGGSFGSSKALPPQTEEHK
-494 SFEPKQPGGQADGLR
+494 
-509 AEQQKLGP
+509 KLGT
-517 ITKAYAKLL
+517 ITKGYAKIL

-547 YLLYSVMGRGVVF
+547 YMLYSVMGRGVVF

-604 YAKSMGSSVNEPG
+604 YARSMGSSVNDPG
-617 MSADV
+617 LSADV

-638 ARVILDDMAD
+638 ARAILDDMAQ
-648 RTADIPGVIL
+648 RTEDIPGVIL

-668 SGKPINMEV
+668 SGKPINMEI
-677 TSLRPEKLADATDY
+677 TSLRSDKLADATHR
-691 IEGLMKDLGGFVDI
+691 IEDIMRNLGGFVDI

-730 NVALLGNAIQMI
+730 DVALLGNAVQMI
-742 TNGIRVADYRP
+742 TNGIRVAGYRP
-753 DDSDEELDIRVRYPL
+753 DDSDEELDIRIRYPL

-792 FVTLEPA
+792 FVSLTPA
-799 PKTGIVN
+799 TKTGIVN
-806 RVNTQRA
+806 RVDTQRA
-813 VTVQANVAEGAN
+813 ITVQSNVAEGAN

-837 ANGKIDP
+837 TESAANGDIDP

-854 EDQAETMVFLM
+854 EDQAETMTFLV

-883 NSLYQAMVVL
+883 NSFFQAIVVL

-943 FKKEGNAPRIAALQT
+943 FRAEGHAPRIAALQT

-1035 FKRKPPKESA
+1035 FKRKPESA
-1045 QNTITQPDMQRVAPR
+1045 KANNPHGRQKTGSPQKTPR
-1060 ATQAGTA
+1060 TVNA

>member
-9 FNRNRAVLLLLIFF
+9 FNRSRAVLLVLIFF
-23 IFSGILAYRAIP
+23 IFSGIMAYRAIP

-49 SMSYEGISPED
+49 SMSHEGISPED

-69 EGELQNIPGVKK
+69 EAELQNIPGVKK

-103 GTALADVREKVDIA
+103 GTALADVREKVDVA
-117 KSKLPSG
+117 KSNLPND

-136 LFPVITVSLAGPIPE
+136 LFPVLTVSLAGPIPE
-151 RSLLRIA
+151 RSLLKIA
-158 KDLKEKI
+158 KNLKEKI
-165 ETQAGVLEVTIGGER
+165 EAQSGVLEVSIGGER
-180 EEVLEVL
+180 AEVLEIL

-197 ISFDELFGLIQNNNL
+197 IRFDELFNLIRTNNL

-236 IRDILAM
+236 ITDILSM
-243 PVKVEGD
+243 PVKVDGN
-250 TVITFD
+250 TVITFQ
-256 DVATINRTFKDPN
+256 DVATINRTFKDAN
-269 GYARVNGQPALALE
+269 GYARVDGQPALALE

-311 ASVEVLFQQDKSKQI
+311 ASVQVGFHQDKSKQI
-326 VTMLSDLQNN
+326 ITMLSDLQNN
-336 ILSGVVL
+336 ILSGVIL
-343 VMIVIVAALGLR
+343 VMVVIIAALGFR
-355 GALLVGL
+355 SALLVGL
-362 AIPGSFLIGILVL
+362 AIPGSFLAGIMVL
-375 HSVGFTMNIVVLF
+375 HSLGFTMNVVVLF

-401 IVVIEL
+401 IVVTEL

-412 KQGLSRRDAYKAA
+412 KSGMTRRNAYMAA
-425 AQRMSWPVTAST
+425 SQRMSWPVIAST
-437 ATTLAVFFPVVF
+437 ATTLAVFFPVIF

-462 MTVIICLTASLF
+462 MTVIICLIASLF

-479 IPVLGGSFGGSKASK
+479 IPVLGGSFGGSKVTAPQTD
-494 SFEPKQPGGQADGLR
+494 EPL
-509 AEQQKLGP
+509 KLGT
-517 ITKAYAKLL
+517 ITRSYARML
-526 SGLLKRPAL
+526 SSLLKRPSL

-547 YLLYSVMGRGVVF
+547 YALYAVMGRGVVF

-565 PDNVQVQIHA
+565 PDNVLVQVHA
-575 RGDLSMQEKDRIVR
+575 RGDLSMLEKDRIVR
-589 RVEERLYDM
+589 RVEERLYPM
-598 DELSSV
+598 DELKSV
-604 YAKSMGSSVNEPG
+604 YAKSMGAVAGEPG

-628 ELNEWNTRRK
+628 ELIEWNKRRK
-638 ARVILDDMAD
+638 AKVILDEMAEL
-648 RTADIPGVIL
+648 TEDIPGIIL
-658 EFAEQEGGPA
+658 EFKEQEGGPA
-668 SGKPINMEV
+668 SGKPINMEI
-677 TSLRPEKLADATDY
+677 TSIRPEKLPAAAKY
-691 IEGLMKDLGGFVDI
+691 VEGVMRDLGGFVDV

-716 RLNVDREQAARYGA
+716 RLNVNREEAARYGA
-730 NVALLGNAIQMI
+730 DVALLGNAVQMV
-742 TNGIRVADYRP
+742 TNGIRVAGYRP

-768 AERKLDQLDQLR
+768 TERKLDQLDQLR
-780 VPTNNGMVPISN
+780 VPTRNGMVPISN
-792 FVTLEPA
+792 FVTLEA
-799 PKTGIVN
+799 ATKTGIVN
-806 RVNTQRA
+806 RVDTQRA
-813 VTVQANVAEGAN
+813 ITVQANVAADAN
-825 PTEKLKELTEAL
+825 TTAKLKELTEAL
-837 ANGKIDP
+837 ESGPIDP
-844 DISVEFTGEN
+844 DISVQFTGEN
-854 EDQAETMVFLM
+854 EDQAETGMFLM
-865 SAFGTA
+865 SAFAAA
-871 IFLMALFLIIQF
+871 IFLMGLFLVVQF
-883 NSLYQAMVVL
+883 NSLYQALVVL

-908 ITKQSF
+908 VAKQTF

-943 FKKEGNAPRIAALQT
+943 FRSEGHAPRIAALQT
-958 GVLRLRPV
+958 GILRLRPV

-981 LSLNIDL
+981 LSLNIDI
-988 FRRII
+988 FRRIL
-993 EVGSPS
+993 EVGAPS

-1008 AIAGGLAFATVLTLV
+1008 AIAGGLAFATILTLV

-1030 LGDTL
+1030 IGDTV
-1035 FKRKPPKESA
+1035 FKRKPKVEVA
-1045 QNTITQPDMQRVAPR
+1045 QQAQPV
-1060 ATQAGTA
+1060 

>member
-1 MNAIIEAA
+1 MNSIIEAA

-23 IFSGILAYRAIP
+23 VFSGILAYKAIP

-49 SMSYEGISPED
+49 AMSYEGISPED
-60 SERLLLRPM
+60 SERLLIRPM
-69 EGELQNIPGVKK
+69 EAELQNIPGVKK
-81 ITSTG
+81 ITGTG

-117 KSKLPSG
+117 KSQLPGG

-165 ETQAGVLEVTIGGER
+165 EAQAGVLEVTIGGER
-180 EEVLEVL
+180 EEVMEVI

-197 ISFDELFGLIQNNNL
+197 IHFDELFGLIQNNNL

-236 IRDILAM
+236 IRDILSM
-243 PVKVEGD
+243 PVKVDGD
-250 TVITFD
+250 TVVTFE

-311 ASVEVLFQQDKSKQI
+311 TSVEVLFQQDKSKQI
-326 VTMLSDLQNN
+326 VTMLADLQNN

-355 GALLVGL
+355 SALLVGL

-375 HSVGFTMNIVVLF
+375 HSIGFTMNVVVLF

-401 IVVIEL
+401 IVVTEL

-412 KQGLSRRDAYKAA
+412 KLGLSRRDAYKAA

-455 QFMKYLP
+455 QFMKFLP

-474 MALIF
+474 MALVF
-479 IPVLGGSFGGSKASK
+479 IPVLGGSFGGSK
-494 SFEPKQPGGQADGLR
+494 PNMPQPEENRKPGVIGKG
-509 AEQQKLGP
+509 
-517 ITKAYAKLL
+517 YAKLL

-547 YLLYSVMGRGVVF
+547 YMLYSVMGRGVVF

-575 RGDLSMQEKDRIVR
+575 RGDLSINEKDRIVR
-589 RVEERLYDM
+589 SVEERLYDM

-604 YAKSMGSSVNEPG
+604 YAKSLGSTVNDPG

-638 ARVILDDMAD
+638 AQVILDEMAQ

-668 SGKPINMEV
+668 SGKPINMQI
-677 TSLRPEKLADATDY
+677 TSTRPEKLPDATRY
-691 IEGLMKDLGGFVDI
+691 IEDLMKDLGGFEDI

-716 RLNVDREQAARYGA
+716 RLNVDREQAARYNA
-730 NVALLGNAIQMI
+730 DIATLGNAVQML
-742 TNGIRVADYRP
+742 TNGIRVAGYRP
-753 DDSDEELDIRVRYPL
+753 DDSDEELDIRIRYPL
-768 AERKLDQLDQLR
+768 GERKLNQLNQLR

-799 PKTGIVN
+799 PKTGVVN

-813 VTVQANVAEGAN
+813 VTLQANIEEGDN
-825 PTEKLKELTEAL
+825 PTQKLKELTEAL
-837 ANGKIDP
+837 AAGPVDP
-844 DISVEFTGEN
+844 DISIEFTGEN
-854 EDQAETMVFLM
+854 EDQAETMNFLV

-871 IFLMALFLIIQF
+871 IFLMSLFLIIQF
-883 NSLYQAMVVL
+883 NSVYQAVVVL

-943 FKKEGNAPRIAALQT
+943 FRSQGHAPRLAALQT

-988 FRRII
+988 FRRVI

-1035 FKRKPPKESA
+1035 FKRKPKPQDAAARADAIA
-1045 QNTITQPDMQRVAPR
+1045 QSRDTQPDPA
-1060 ATQAGTA
+1060 